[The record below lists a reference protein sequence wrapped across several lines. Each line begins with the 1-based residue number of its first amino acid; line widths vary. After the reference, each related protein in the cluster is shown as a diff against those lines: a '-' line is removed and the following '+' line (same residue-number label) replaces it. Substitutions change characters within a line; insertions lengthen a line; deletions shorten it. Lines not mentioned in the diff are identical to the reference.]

1 VNRAASAL
9 LLVAC
14 GGNNPKPPDAPAS
27 PWSPGPMLPGLR
39 LESGVTALGQNLVM
53 LGGFDTGIIQ
63 GLHITNEVD
72 ILDTSSGT
80 WSRLPDAP
88 VAWTHVNLMSA
99 AGTLYLLGGLEGTNF
114 VARGDAFALDP
125 GATMWRSLT
134 PMPAGQERGAAALI
148 AAPPHLYIIGGAFT
162 TDAVATGLDYDLTT
176 DSWSMLPVLPSPR
189 SHPAG
194 ARRTDDGTLIVTGG
208 LKTLDATMPIAE
220 TVALPVGAT
229 TWEQRAPMPVARG
242 GCAYGT
248 IGHALV
254 CAGGEAGAAALRI
267 ASSYDLV
274 LDQWTM
280 LPDMPIERAGT
291 QGAAIGQ
298 RLFVPGGAPE
308 LQFEPSN
315 TMSVFDAL
323 DTGQ

>member
-1 VNRAASAL
+1 VSRAAIAL
-9 LLVAC
+9 LFVGC
-14 GGNNPKPPDAPAS
+14 GNNNPQPPDSPAS
-27 PWSPGPMLPGLR
+27 PWQVGPMLPGLR
-39 LESGVTALGQNLVM
+39 LEAGVTALGQNVVM

-88 VAWTHVNLMSA
+88 VAWTHVNLMA
-99 AGTLYLLGGLEGTNF
+99 AGGTLYLLGGLEGTNF
-114 VARGDAFALDP
+114 VARGDTFALDP
-125 GATMWRSLT
+125 GATQWRPLT
-134 PMPAGQERGAAALI
+134 PIPTNQERGAAALI
-148 AAPPHLYIIGGAFT
+148 AVPPHLYIIGGAFT
-162 TDAVATGLDYDLTT
+162 TGAVATGLDYDITT
-176 DSWSMLPVLPSPR
+176 DTWAMLPVLPSAR

-194 ARRTDDGTLIVTGG
+194 MRNIDGTLIVAGG
-208 LKTLDATMPIAE
+208 LKTLDASMPIAE
-220 TVALPVGAT
+220 TLALPPGST
-229 TWEQRAPMPVARG
+229 TWESRAPMPVAHG

-248 IGHALV
+248 IGHSLV

-267 ASSYDLV
+267 AMSYDAV

-291 QGAAIGQ
+291 QGAAVGQ

-308 LQFEPSN
+308 LQFEPSD
-315 TMSVFDAL
+315 TMDIFNAL
-323 DTGQ
+323 DTAP